1 MIGPHRPQPR
11 PRPSVATLAA
21 GLRAGDR
28 ALLGQAITRVES
40 TLPAHEAE
48 AQALLQA
55 ILPFTGRAL
64 RVGITGVPGAG
75 KSTLL
80 EHLGRRLVEQGRRVA
95 VLAVDPSSGRS
106 GGSILGDKTRMQ
118 QLAADPRA
126 FVRPSPAGGTLG
138 GVHRRSRETLLLCEA
153 AGYDVIFVETVGV
166 GQSETEVARMV
177 DTFVVLTLAGGGDEL
192 QGIKRG
198 VLELAEVLC
207 VNKADGDNAPRAE
220 RARREHE
227 AALHYMRPTTP
238 GWTTPVLTASAL
250 GDLGLDGLWQAILA
264 HRAHLEATG
273 ELGRRRQRQLRGWL
287 WALVEEDL
295 LRALHH
301 HPGVAAAAPGVEAAV
316 LSGGQTAVQGARALL
331 EAFGRAGSAERA
343 PGPLDGAPR

>member
-1 MIGPHRPQPR
+1 VIAPHRPQPR
-11 PRPSVATLAA
+11 ARPTVAALAA
-21 GLRAGDR
+21 GVLAGDR

-40 TLPAHEAE
+40 TLQVHEAE
-48 AQALLQA
+48 AQALLQQL
-55 ILPFTGRAL
+55 LPFTGRAV

-80 EHLGRRLVEQGRRVA
+80 EHLGRRLVAQGLRVA

-227 AALHYMRPTTP
+227 AALHYMRPTSP

-250 GDLGLDGLWQAILA
+250 GDLGIDALWDAIVA
-264 HRAHLEATG
+264 HRAHLVATG
-273 ELGRRRQRQLRGWL
+273 ELARRRQRQLRGWL
-287 WALVEEDL
+287 WSLVEEDL

-301 HPGVAAAAPGVEAAV
+301 HPGVASAAPGVEAAV

-331 EAFGRAGSAERA
+331 AAFAQ
-343 PGPLDGAPR
+343 GAPT